1 MKNLKMILA
10 ATLIVAGA
18 TMVNAQDAKNK
29 NCDHAHKAHA
39 GHYKKGDHLE
49 KMKAELEL
57 TDEQVVKI
65 KEIHA
70 KRAEEKKALKEK
82 MKTLSK
88 AEREEIKAVLTEEQR
103 EKMKE
108 IKEKRQEKFKEHK
121 ANKSKMHQP
130 IEKK

>member
-18 TMVNAQDAKNK
+18 TMLNAQDAKKKDCNH
-29 NCDHAHKAHA
+29 DHKAHA

>member
-18 TMVNAQDAKNK
+18 TMLNAQDAKKKDCNH
-29 NCDHAHKAHA
+29 DHKAHA
-39 GHYKKGDHLE
+39 VHYEKGDHLE